1 VRGYLALPRW
11 RRSSTL
17 SLIAIRRSLPPSPRK
32 DFIEHTSKGVL
43 DKDATYKLWC
53 SLVTP
58 KFEAVLK
65 QFY

>member
-1 VRGYLALPRW
+1 MEKVINAIADSNPALPATV
-11 RRSSTL
+11 S
-17 SLIAIRRSLPPSPRK
+17 AKK